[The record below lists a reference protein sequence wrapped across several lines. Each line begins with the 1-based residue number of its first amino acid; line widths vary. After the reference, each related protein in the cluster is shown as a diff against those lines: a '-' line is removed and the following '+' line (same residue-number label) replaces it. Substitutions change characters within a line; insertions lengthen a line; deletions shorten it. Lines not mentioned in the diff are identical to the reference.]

1 MIIYATVARWFTCS
15 FLVYRTKHEPGLQMF
30 GWFYRH
36 MLAAGLRSEKS
47 TSEIFLYVPSNPI
60 HEQSS
65 EQRSARSCF
74 VAPKVGAV
82 ARGTQGGMLVVYAP
96 VSSSSP
102 FIHLM
107 DAAGLLPMAVQ
118 VSSVSLPSLTTSSR
132 LSMIGLPG
140 GTDPQRRH
148 Q

>member
-1 MIIYATVARWFTCS
+1 MSRVCRCSGGVIGTCS
-15 FLVYRTKHEPGLQMF
+15 PR
-30 GWFYRH
+30 
-36 MLAAGLRSEKS
+36 A
-47 TSEIFLYVPSNPI
+47 
-60 HEQSS
+60 
-65 EQRSARSCF
+65 SARRKARQKSPF
-74 VAPKVGAV
+74 TYHLTHLMSGAASNV
-82 ARGTQGGMLVVYAP
+82 PHDRVLLRRRSGGRGGMLVVYAP

-148 Q
+148 HHFTSTFLYWSTNH